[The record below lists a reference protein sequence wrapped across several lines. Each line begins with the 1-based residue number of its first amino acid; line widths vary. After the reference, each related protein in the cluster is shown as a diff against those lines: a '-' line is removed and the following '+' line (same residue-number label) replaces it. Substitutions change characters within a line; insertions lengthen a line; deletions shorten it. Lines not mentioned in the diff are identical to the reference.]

1 MPGPATTAFSS
12 SQSLRAVSTAFHA
25 TTRDSG
31 RKVAVVHA
39 AGELDAPAAPLLEHA
54 LRHALKRGR
63 TVVLDLRGLTRVDVF
78 GVGVIVDASV
88 AARHAGA
95 RLVLVRGL
103 SQVDR
108 LLALTGGSG
117 DVEVVDLGAGE
128 PALQAL
134 LSIAR
139 VDRSLERDR
148 RRRARGVVTFVAP
161 SQIAPGLD
169 TATLRTGRG
178 ELIEP

>member
-1 MPGPATTAFSS
+1 M
-12 SQSLRAVSTAFHA
+12 
-25 TTRDSG
+25 
-31 RKVAVVHA
+31 
-39 AGELDAPAAPLLEHA
+39 DAPAAPLLEHA

-117 DVEVVDLGAGE
+117 DVEVVDRAGSQARPTAVFSGRTELGR
-128 PALQAL
+128 L
-134 LSIAR
+134 LPIRMAS
-139 VDRSLERDR
+139 
-148 RRRARGVVTFVAP
+148 
-161 SQIAPGLD
+161 
-169 TATLRTGRG
+169 
-178 ELIEP
+178 